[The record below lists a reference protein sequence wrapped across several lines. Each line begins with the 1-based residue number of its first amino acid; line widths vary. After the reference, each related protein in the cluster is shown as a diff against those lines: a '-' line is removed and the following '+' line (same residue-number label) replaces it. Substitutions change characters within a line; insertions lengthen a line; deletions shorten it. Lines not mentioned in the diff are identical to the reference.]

1 MLGLPCRAGRGES
14 AVGVSSGFD
23 AEVFGSVMSRVMGEV
38 SKVIVGQERAI
49 RLTLASILTGGH
61 VLLEGVPGVAKTT
74 LAKALATALGLEF
87 RRIQFVPDLLPSD
100 VTGTYVLRDG
110 SFEFYRGPVF
120 TEILLADEINRAPPK
135 TQAALLQA
143 MQEREVTVLGV
154 THKLPELFTVIATMN
169 PVEYEGVYPLSEAQV
184 DRFLAKIRLDYPSVE
199 ETVEIIDRSWLAEEM
214 PLSPVASR
222 EDVAAARRAVRG
234 VTLDPNIKLYIA
246 LIVQETRRH
255 PLVRLGAS
263 PRGAIALARLARA
276 LALIE
281 GRSYVIPDDVKEAA
295 HAALDHRII
304 LKPEARISGVEP
316 EKVVDEALERVE
328 PP

>member
-1 MLGLPCRAGRGES
+1 LTGAGTLGDLMR
-14 AVGVSSGFD
+14 
-23 AEVFGSVMSRVMGEV
+23 RVIDEV
-38 SKVIVGQERAI
+38 SKIVVGQLEVI
-49 RLTLASILTGGH
+49 RLTLATILAGGH

-74 LAKALATALGLEF
+74 MAKALAGALGLEF

-100 VTGTYVLRDG
+100 VTGTYIIREG
-110 SFEFYRGPVF
+110 RFEFQPGPVF

-154 THKLPELFTVIATMN
+154 THKLPRLFTVIATMN

-184 DRFLAKIRLDYPSVE
+184 DRFLAKIRVGYPTVE
-199 ETVEIIDRSWLAEEM
+199 ETVEIIDRSWLAEAM
-214 PLSPVASR
+214 PVEPVVTR
-222 EDVAAARRAVRG
+222 EDVERARGEVRN
-234 VTLDPNIKLYIA
+234 VRIDRNIKLYIS
-246 LIVQETRRH
+246 LLVEETRRH

-263 PRGAIALARLARA
+263 PRGAIALARLASA
-276 LALIE
+276 VALIE
-281 GRSYVIPDDVKEAA
+281 GRDYVIPDDVKTVA

-304 LKPEARISGVEP
+304 LKPEARLSGVDP
-316 EKVVDEALERVE
+316 ASVVDDVLEKVE